1 MGANSMTTE
10 VDPVVGISVV
20 EAGSATGAAAE
31 EPLVRPRWEGG
42 VLAMIGTL
50 AGFASGWIGVSGT
63 FGPLATL
70 LMLVAV
76 IAVIAAF
83 GLAWPAIEP
92 LRASGM
98 EELRRELDRARRHR
112 RSFALVR
119 LSAGPSEATARET
132 ASSRDAMTRLVGASL
147 RITDRAWRERDGV
160 MIMQPETDRASA
172 EAFAERL
179 RSMTPDGLATPISIA
194 IFPDDG
200 LTSGALLDAL
210 DRADHGDTRPE
221 PLTRATIAASA
232 LGAGE
237 RAADGSVD
245 TLRIEAG

>member
-1 MGANSMTTE
+1 MTTE
-10 VDPVVGISVV
+10 VDPIVGIPVIEGAV
-20 EAGSATGAAAE
+20 TGTAVE

-42 VLAMIGTL
+42 VLALIGAL

-63 FGPLATL
+63 LGPLAAL

-98 EELRRELDRARRHR
+98 DELRRELDRARRHR

-119 LSAGPSEATARET
+119 LAAGPADGVPRESAR
-132 ASSRDAMTRLVGASL
+132 SGDAMARLVGASL
-147 RITDRAWRERDGV
+147 RITDRAWRDGHGV

-179 RSMTPDGLATPISIA
+179 RSMAPDRLAAPISIA

-210 DRADHGDTRPE
+210 DRADRGEARPE
-221 PLTRATIAASA
+221 PLTRATIEASA
-232 LGAGE
+232 IAVG
-237 RAADGSVD
+237 DPSD
-245 TLRIEAG
+245 PSTDILRTEAG